1 MIKIFIIDKN
11 SADQRLDKFLKR
23 NFDNL
28 SQSFIEKNLRKKN
41 ILLNEYSTRSN
52 QIIKFDDK
60 ITIKNFSKEIYQKF
74 EKKKSTLNI
83 NKSHLTNFK
92 QSILYENDNFL
103 IIDKWS
109 GIAAQGG
116 SNITISIDTIIK
128 NISKNYNLVHRLDKE
143 TSGLMIIAKNLK
155 YTRFFGKLFK
165 SQELKK
171 TYLAICDG
179 MPKIKQS
186 YVDLVIN
193 SNDKDKNKVV
203 KTETF
208 YKVLLYK
215 DKTSLI
221 KFEPKTGKKHQLR
234 IVAKNLGCPIVGDL
248 RYNLNQTKN
257 SQNLKLNAYKLEF
270 DIEDNNFI
278 ITSSLPKDFTDY
290 LKLKNIKFNP
300 KII

>member
-23 NFDNL
+23 NFVNL

-41 ILLNEYSTRSN
+41 ILLNQHSAKSN
-52 QIIKFDDK
+52 QIIKSNDK
-60 ITIKNFSKEIYQKF
+60 VTIKNFSTEIYQKF
-74 EKKKSTLNI
+74 EKKTSISNI
-83 NKSHLTNFK
+83 NKSHLKNFK

-128 NISKNYNLVHRLDKE
+128 NISENYNLVHRLDKE

-155 YTRFFGKLFK
+155 YTRFFGNLFK

-179 MPKIKQS
+179 MPRITES
-186 YVDLVIN
+186 YVDLNIN
-193 SNDKDKNKVV
+193 LNAKDRMIQTK
-203 KTETF
+203 TF
-208 YKVLLYK
+208 YKVLSYNN
-215 DKTSLI
+215 KTSLI

-234 IVAKNLGCPIVGDL
+234 IVAKNLGCPIVGDSK
-248 RYNLNQTKN
+248 YNLNKTTQRE
-257 SQNLKLNAYKLEF
+257 NLKLNAYKLEF
-270 DIEDNNFI
+270 DIEDNEFK
-278 ITSSLPKDFTDY
+278 ITSALPTDFANY
-290 LKLKNIKFNP
+290 LNLKNLKFNP